1 MIIRDS
7 MLRDMAKL
15 VAWYPLR
22 WCVSAM
28 PWRFAYFLGEAV
40 GLAESQVLRKRRNHI
55 AANLLE
61 TYGRNLTKT
70 QALQIA
76 RQNIQRH
83 YIEHMELYKY
93 ASLNADNLSSHIKF
107 EGLERLEQALR
118 QGRGVILVHMHYG
131 CKQFPLVALGIMG
144 YDVSQIGYRDT
155 EEETHSWVHKNVH
168 LRIRMRLENQFRV
181 KHIHVGRSL
190 RPAYETLKNNGI
202 LMITG
207 DGIGGVRGAGEN
219 YIPLPFLG
227 RSMLFPPGPARM
239 ARTTGAVMLPLFCVQ
254 QQDFTHLAFIEEPV
268 IISSTS
274 DRKQD
279 VRRITE
285 EYTRV
290 FETFINRH
298 PEHWMFWEE
307 FQEGVLI
314 PKSGSRKGSSGNCDN
329 ESLEDLEK

>member
-22 WCVSAM
+22 WCVRAL
-28 PWRFAYFLGEAV
+28 PWRFAYLLGEAV
-40 GLAESQVLRKRRNHI
+40 GLAESLILRKRKNRI
-55 AANLLE
+55 AANLLAV
-61 TYGRNLTKT
+61 YGRRLTKT
-70 QALQIA
+70 EALQIA

-93 ASLNADNLSSHIKF
+93 ATLNTANLSRHITF

-118 QGRGVILVHMHYG
+118 RGRGVILVHMHYG

-168 LRIRMRLENQFRV
+168 LRIRMRLENQFSV
-181 KHIHVGRSL
+181 KHIHVGKSL
-190 RPAYETLKNNGI
+190 RPAYEALKRNGI

-219 YIPLPFLG
+219 YLPLPFLG
-227 RSMLFPPGPARM
+227 RTMLFPPGPSRM
-239 ARTTGAVMLPLFCVQ
+239 ARTTGAVMLPLFCIQ
-254 QQDFTHLAFIEEPV
+254 QRDFTHVAVIEEP
-268 IISSTS
+268 ITMQRTD
-274 DRKQD
+274 DRKHD
-279 VRRITE
+279 VRQITAQ
-285 EYTRV
+285 YTRV
-290 FETFINRH
+290 FETFVNRH

-314 PKSGSRKGSSGNCDN
+314 PKSGSGEGSSG
-329 ESLEDLEK
+329 DLENEPLEKL

>member
-1 MIIRDS
+1 
-7 MLRDMAKL
+7 
-15 VAWYPLR
+15 V
-22 WCVSAM
+22 
-28 PWRFAYFLGEAV
+28 
-40 GLAESQVLRKRRNHI
+40 
-55 AANLLE
+55 NLLE
-61 TYGRNLTKT
+61 TYGRSLTKA

-93 ASLNADNLSSHIKF
+93 ATLNTANLSRHITF
-107 EGLERLEQALR
+107 EGLDHLEQALR

-131 CKQFPLVALGIMG
+131 CKQFPLVALGMMG

-181 KHIHVGRSL
+181 KHIHVGKSL
-190 RPAYETLKNNGI
+190 RPAYETLKHNGI

-219 YIPLPFLG
+219 YLPLPFLG
-227 RSMLFPPGPARM
+227 QTMLFPPGPARM

-254 QQDFTHLAFIEEPV
+254 QKDFTHLAVIEEP
-268 IISSTS
+268 IAMQRTD
-274 DRKQD
+274 DRKHD
-279 VRRITE
+279 VREITAQ
-285 EYTRV
+285 YARV
-290 FETFINRH
+290 FETFVNRH

-314 PKSGSRKGSSGNCDN
+314 PKSVSRKRSSGNLNN
-329 ESLEDLEK
+329 EPLENLEK